1 MKLLDT
7 TGGNT
12 KLKKSASQSQYLP
25 DLVVRIA
32 GLSMAPDDILCPSR
46 HIAECAGPC
55 INGSGRGSFPN
66 VQAARKAKS
75 DWYHSD
81 RSGFIDQL
89 KKELTNFSKLC
100 TRTAVVGYV
109 RLNVFSDIPW
119 ELSRNGSIP
128 QAFPELEFFDYT
140 KLAVRLG
147 TRYYKMP
154 RNYQLMFSYS
164 AGPKYAKQVKLAM
177 KSPAPMSVVFDGPM
191 PDIFMGRKVINGD
204 ESDIN
209 NLRHRG
215 AIVGLRFKQNR
226 IAPVDPR
233 KSALII
239 NTREV
244 I

>member
-12 KLKKSASQSQYLP
+12 KLRKSASQSRYLP
-25 DLVVRIA
+25 DSVVRIA
-32 GLSMAPDDILCPSR
+32 GLSMEPNDTLCPSR
-46 HIAECAGPC
+46 HIAECAAPC
-55 INGSGRGSFPN
+55 LNGSGRGAFPN
-66 VQAARKAKS
+66 VQASRKAKS
-75 DWYHSD
+75 DWFLSD
-81 RSGFIDQL
+81 PEKFIAQL
-89 KKELTNFSKLC
+89 KRELTNFSKLC
-100 TRTAVVGYV
+100 TSTGVVGYV
-109 RLNVFSDIPW
+109 RLNVYSDVPW

-128 QAFPELEFFDYT
+128 QAFPELEFYDYT

-164 AGPKYAKQVKLAM
+164 AGTKYAKQVKLAM

-191 PDIFMGRKVINGD
+191 PDIFLGRKVINGD

-226 IAPVDPR
+226 IAPIDPR

>member
-12 KLKKSASQSQYLP
+12 KLKKSAAFSQYLP
-25 DLVVRIA
+25 DVDIRIA
-32 GLSMAPDDILCPSR
+32 GLSMEPNDSLCPSR
-46 HIAECAGPC
+46 HIAECAAPC
-55 INGSGRGSFPN
+55 LNGSGRGAFPN

-75 DWYHSD
+75 EWFLSD
-81 RSGFIDQL
+81 PKGFITQL
-89 KKELTNFSKLC
+89 KRELTNFSKLC
-100 TRTAVVGYV
+100 TRSGVVGYV
-109 RLNVFSDIPW
+109 RLNVYSDVPW

-128 QAFPELEFFDYT
+128 QAFPELEFYDYT

-164 AGPKYAKQVKLAM
+164 AGPKYAKQVALAM

-191 PDIFMGRKVINGD
+191 PDMFLGRKVINGD

-215 AIVGLRFKQNR
+215 AIVGLRFKQSK

-244 I
+244 N